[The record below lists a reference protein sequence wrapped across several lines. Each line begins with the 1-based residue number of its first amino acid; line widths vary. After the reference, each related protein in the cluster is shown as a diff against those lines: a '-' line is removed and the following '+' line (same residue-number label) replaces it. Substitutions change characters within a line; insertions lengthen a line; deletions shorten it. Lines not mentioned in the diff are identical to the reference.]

1 MNLSLR
7 TKIIF
12 LWAASWICFFPIHPS
27 LLQALIDS
35 SSFAGSRYDKQDWR
49 RLRHTRLQGFQQTGF
64 SLRIFFSFFL
74 LQDFCFVIKE
84 KTREMDTETHFKVFS
99 LQFFLL
105 VYPFFKYKTKTLK
118 DHWNVEMNGLVG
130 HIPGVQQGRR
140 RMYSSRWDEVCAQ
153 TFARKGDQLSM
164 QILFV
169 GLGGLGG
176 GGQYPGVLQPIF

>member
-12 LWAASWICFFPIHPS
+12 LWAASWICFFSFIP
-27 LLQALIDS
+27 AYCKLIDS
-35 SSFAGSRYDKQDWR
+35 SSLAGSRYDKQDWR
-49 RLRHTRLQGFQQTGF
+49 RLCHTRLQGFQQTGF

-99 LQFFLL
+99 PLFLL
-105 VYPFFKYKTKTLK
+105 VFPFFQYKTKTLK

-130 HIPGVQQGRR
+130 HIPGVQQGWR

-169 GLGGLGG
+169 VLGG